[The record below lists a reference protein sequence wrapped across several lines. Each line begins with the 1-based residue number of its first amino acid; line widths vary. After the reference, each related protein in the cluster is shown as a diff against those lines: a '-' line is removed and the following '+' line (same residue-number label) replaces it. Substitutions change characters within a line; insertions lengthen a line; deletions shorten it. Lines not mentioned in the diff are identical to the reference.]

1 MGFDLNENITT
12 VLNWKEVSLIAVAIG
27 EYQRLYSEDS
37 DEDVMKTMSNL
48 VNRLGTELSNC
59 KQI

>member
-27 EYQRLYSEDS
+27 EYQRLYSEDA
-37 DEDVMKTMSNL
+37 DEDVIKTMTNL
-48 VNRLGTELSNC
+48 VNRLGTELSNY
-59 KQI
+59 KQK

>member
-27 EYQRLYSEDS
+27 EYQRLYSEDA

-59 KQI
+59 KQK